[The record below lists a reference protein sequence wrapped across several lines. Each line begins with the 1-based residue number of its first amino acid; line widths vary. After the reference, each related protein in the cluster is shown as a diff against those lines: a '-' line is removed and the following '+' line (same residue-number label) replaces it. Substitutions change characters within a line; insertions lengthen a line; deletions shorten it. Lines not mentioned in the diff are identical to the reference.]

1 MTNSNYNLMS
11 CSSHLPRVRK
21 LLSLAVVGLLA
32 SGCSLIQ
39 DKTEDYVTAE
49 QASPLEGVDGK
60 PLPRQRAAYP
70 IRPVSRSA
78 TMNNQVPR
86 PPDLTAEILDENYAI
101 ESVGDQ
107 SWLQV
112 NDVPGRIWPAVA
124 AWMNQTGLGVA
135 SDSTQLGMMQSD
147 IVNYS
152 RRARELVGMGT
163 AAANEPLT
171 LVQARLA
178 PGVRRKT
185 TEIQLRPRLV
195 ADAPGRLLSW
205 QNESMDQELEEELL
219 RDLSGFL
226 QEQEDNRSYS
236 RAALAMTSEPRVTL
250 LQADASQDQAVVI
263 ELPYD
268 RAWSEVRRVFEDEN
282 IPILDLDQS
291 AGYLLVDGRPADDR
305 QRSWLTS
312 WFAGD
317 EVKPVA
323 TTRVEL
329 VENEGT
335 VIVTAGRAD
344 DYEGSNYS
352 RSVLSRLYEYLY

>member
-1 MTNSNYNLMS
+1 M
-11 CSSHLPRVRK
+11 
-21 LLSLAVVGLLA
+21 A
-32 SGCSLIQ
+32 
-39 DKTEDYVTAE
+39 
-49 QASPLEGVDGK
+49 
-60 PLPRQRAAYP
+60 
-70 IRPVSRSA
+70 
-78 TMNNQVPR
+78 NQVPR
-86 PPDLTAEILDENYAI
+86 PPDLTAEILDENYVI

-107 SWLQV
+107 SWLLV

-135 SDSTQLGMMQSD
+135 SDSTQLGMMQSE

-152 RRARELVGMGT
+152 RRARELVGLDT
-163 AAANEPLT
+163 AAANEPVT

-195 ADAPGRLLSW
+195 ADPPGRLLSW
-205 QNESMDQELEEELL
+205 QDDPTDQVLEEELL

-236 RAALAMTSEPRVTL
+236 RAALAMTSEPRVTMQ
-250 LQADASQDQAVVI
+250 QADAAQDQAVVI
-263 ELPYD
+263 KLPYN
-268 RAWSEVRRVFEDEN
+268 RAWSEVRRVFEDED

-317 EVKPVA
+317 EVKPFA
-323 TTRVEL
+323 TNRVEL
-329 VENEGT
+329 VESDGKVT
-335 VIVTAGRAD
+335 VTAGRAD
-344 DYEGSNYS
+344 GYNGDNYS
-352 RSVLSRLYEYLY
+352 RSVLTRLYQYLY